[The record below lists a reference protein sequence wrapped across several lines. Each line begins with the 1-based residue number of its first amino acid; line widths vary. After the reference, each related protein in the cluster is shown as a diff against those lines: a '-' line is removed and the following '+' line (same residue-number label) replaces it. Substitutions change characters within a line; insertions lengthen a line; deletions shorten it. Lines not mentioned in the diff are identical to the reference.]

1 MRLMK
6 GDSHMLN
13 LSRKLFNDYDP
24 IGSKQDLENLKFM
37 DCLNFFE
44 LQYAKPTKIINVSK
58 KSYKNNQLN
67 SKKEKIIKDIT
78 LVIMMWHLELN
89 NEFKDKTSI
98 VILSKI
104 INEDFAYVNFI
115 NSMLH

>member
-1 MRLMK
+1 MDAFNDQ

-58 KSYKNNQLN
+58 KSYK
-67 SKKEKIIKDIT
+67 K
-78 LVIMMWHLELN
+78 
-89 NEFKDKTSI
+89 
-98 VILSKI
+98 
-104 INEDFAYVNFI
+104 
-115 NSMLH
+115 

>member
-1 MRLMK
+1 MRLMTK
-6 GDSHMLN
+6 VIHMLN

-58 KSYKNNQLN
+58 KSYKNNLN
-67 SKKEKIIKDIT
+67 SKKEK
-78 LVIMMWHLELN
+78 L
-89 NEFKDKTSI
+89 
-98 VILSKI
+98 
-104 INEDFAYVNFI
+104 
-115 NSMLH
+115 